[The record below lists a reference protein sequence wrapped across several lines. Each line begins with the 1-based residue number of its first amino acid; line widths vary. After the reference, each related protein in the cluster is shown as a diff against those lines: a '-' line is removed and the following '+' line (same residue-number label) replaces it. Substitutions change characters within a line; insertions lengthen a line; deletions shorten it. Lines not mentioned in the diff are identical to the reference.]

1 MARIKKEDI
10 FYTLLK
16 QLAVTLVE
24 AGDEYVTILEGYPQT
39 VARIPRMKMLET
51 QADELV
57 RDIMTRLY
65 TSFITPFDREDIGE
79 LALAMDDVVDHM
91 EAVVLRLDLFNV
103 QSMRQEAI
111 ELANLTLMAVR
122 EMQEM
127 IELLPNYKRD
137 HENLLKKAI
146 AVGHVEDG
154 GDTVYENALHG
165 LFREEETGG
174 KQSLAWLRVFDRMEH
189 CLDSCD
195 KAAGVVR
202 NVVLKSS

>member
-1 MARIKKEDI
+1 MPRVKKEDI
-10 FYTLLK
+10 YYTLLK
-16 QLAVTLVE
+16 QLAKVLVD
-24 AGDEYVTILEGYPQT
+24 AGEEYVTILSGYPET
-39 VARIPRMKMLET
+39 YTRLPRMKMLET
-51 QADELV
+51 QADETV

-79 LALAMDDVVDHM
+79 LALAMDNVVDYM
-91 EAVVLRLDLFNV
+91 EAVTIRLDLFNV
-103 QSMRQEAI
+103 REMRPEAI
-111 ELANLTLMAVR
+111 ELSKLTLTAVQ

-127 IELLPNYKRD
+127 IEHLPDYKHD
-137 HENLLKKAI
+137 EMVMKKAI

-154 GDTVYENALHG
+154 GDEVYENALRV
-165 LFREEETGG
+165 LFREDETRG
-174 KQSLAWLRVFDRMEH
+174 KESLAWLRIFDRMEH